1 MKLFKRKNYLAWHL
15 YISLFFIP
23 MALMYKITGIVGI
36 LGYFGDNKVYEVALS
51 SAQKAALTEI
61 IESSKIDSINATTA
75 STAAKQNSDFIE
87 STTES
92 TGAQESK
99 NTQKANLQEIK
110 LQEPSGFDVERLKNQ
125 FIKFLIDNEIK
136 LPASTNFQKA
146 RHKNGYTLGSP
157 AYRIELELNNPPKVK
172 LYTNDWL
179 GNLVALHFARAGV
192 AFNVLA
198 FSFVV
203 FMFITYVTGLLM
215 CDFKKNGKK
224 YFLAMFVGL
233 LVTTTLGVYGLYF

>member
-36 LGYFGDNKVYEVALS
+36 LGYFGDNKVHEVTLS
-51 SAQKAALTEI
+51 SAQKAVLTEI
-61 IESSKIDSINATTA
+61 IESSKIDSINSTNTT
-75 STAAKQNSDFIE
+75 QNIKSQN
-87 STTES
+87 TES
-92 TGAQESK
+92 TP
-99 NTQKANLQEIK
+99 T
-110 LQEPSGFDVERLKNQ
+110 EPSGFDVERLKNQ
-125 FIKFLIDNEIK
+125 FIKFLIDNDIK

-224 YFLAMFVGL
+224 YFLAIFVGL
-233 LVTTTLGVYGLYF
+233 LVTAALGVYGLYF